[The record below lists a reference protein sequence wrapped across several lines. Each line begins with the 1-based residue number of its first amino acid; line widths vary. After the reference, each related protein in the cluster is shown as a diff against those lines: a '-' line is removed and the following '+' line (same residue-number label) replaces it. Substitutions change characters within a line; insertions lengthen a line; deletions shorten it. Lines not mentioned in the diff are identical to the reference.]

1 MYINLVCDVFKK
13 LVQGSKETWK
23 GQGHKMKPPCDAAF
37 SIPFDWT
44 EAAWRRRLFW
54 WDFRW
59 RKSDIFFFVQLQ
71 YYSITS
77 WIFVDWQVAIGC
89 NKELS
94 TTKQT
99 FDSSPAVTA
108 PRVFSPAK
116 SFPASLCCGRHS
128 WTFWACNCARQ
139 TNPQF
144 FSAVP
149 DQFWNKLGTW

>member
-1 MYINLVCDVFKK
+1 MCSRNLFKEAK
-13 LVQGSKETWK
+13 KRGK
-23 GQGHKMKPPCDAAF
+23 GKGTKWNRLAMQL
-37 SIPFDWT
+37 SPFLST
-44 EAAWRRRLFW
+44 GRRQPDGGEFW

-59 RKSDIFFFVQLQ
+59 KKATFFFVQLQ

-99 FDSSPAVTA
+99 FDSSPSVTA